1 MKKQAVTLIEMLV
14 SIAIIAT
21 ISASV
26 VFSISIVERRRL
38 EAATRTLVADLAWTR
53 QLAVTQ
59 RQDYLVDFSLAND
72 RYEIIPASGGLPSV
86 KRRVLSVDLS
96 RLAYVTAANST
107 NATWS
112 DYVAAFGTT
121 QIRFNSPTGSAT
133 KPDGTSFNT
142 SPMDLFRAELTR
154 GPAIYSAT
162 VVGETGYVVSGA
174 VNPPRV
180 FCFIATAAYGKSR
193 DEKGSKE
200 SIPQEVMILQRFK
213 ERSLLTNELGKSFT
227 GLYYAT
233 SPAVAR
239 YIAKRAWAKQIVRL
253 ILDPIVHVVKRSA
266 D

>member
-1 MKKQAVTLIEMLV
+1 MRKQAVTLIEMLV

-59 RQDYLVDFSLAND
+59 HQNYLVDFDLAND
-72 RYEIIPASGGLPSV
+72 RYEIIPASGGLPPV
-86 KRRVLSVDLS
+86 KRRVLSIDLS

-112 DYVAAFGTT
+112 NYAGT

-133 KPDGTSFNT
+133 KPDGTSFNS

-154 GPAIYSAT
+154 GPAIYSVT

-213 ERSLLTNELGKSFT
+213 EQSLLTNELGKSFT

-239 YIAKRAWAKQIVRL
+239 YIAKREWAKQIVRL
-253 ILDPIVHVVKRSA
+253 ILDPIVHRVKGPA